1 MDPNRTQMVPPP
13 VADVNKT
20 IMGTVPT
27 LNATQIIKPVQCP
40 VCKSF
45 NPAGVMFCVDCGLIF
60 DRALPDDAFG
70 APTVQMPVLIDSAG
84 REFVLRP
91 GENVLGRQ
99 GDIVLDDSR
108 ISRRHAV
115 VTVLDSGLTVA
126 DLGSTNGTKLDGNP
140 IAGSA
145 PVAQGAV
152 ISLGGFTLTV
162 SLPGESAKTAMPM
175 GGKTAQISVAPSA
188 SGAVAYLVG
197 EGERF
202 ALKPGENTFGRRD
215 GNDIVIADAYVSGKH
230 GVIELEDDSI
240 FLTDIGSTNGTMLN
254 DAKLGANMRT
264 RIESSD
270 VIRLGSLEF
279 RVERV

>member
-20 IMGTVPT
+20 IMGTAPT

-70 APTVQMPVLIDSAG
+70 APTVQIPVLIDSAG

-99 GDIVLDDSR
+99 GDIMLDDNR

-126 DLGSTNGTKLDGNP
+126 DLGSTNGTKLDGN
-140 IAGSA
+140 AVA
-145 PVAQGAV
+145 AAVPVAQGAV
-152 ISLGGFTLTV
+152 ISLGGYTLTL
-162 SLPGESAKTAMPM
+162 SLPGESAKTAMPI

-188 SGAVAYLVG
+188 SVAVAYLVG

-254 DAKLGANMRT
+254 DAKLGPNMRT